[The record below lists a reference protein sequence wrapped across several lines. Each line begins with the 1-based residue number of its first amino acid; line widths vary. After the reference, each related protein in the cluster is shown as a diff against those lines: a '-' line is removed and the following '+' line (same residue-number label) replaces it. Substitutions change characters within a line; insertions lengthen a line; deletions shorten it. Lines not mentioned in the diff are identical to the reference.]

1 MRSPRPRICLLDFLA
16 CAFEARNLPWSRQAV
31 ATARAMEGGANIIA
45 GGGTVSPADAAF
57 ANAALGHGLVREDMH
72 AASICHHGVV
82 IWPALLALA
91 QRTPSSGAALLVAAV
106 VGYEAGGRIGRALM
120 TADLARLYRPTGL
133 VSPLA
138 AALAGAALL
147 RLDDG
152 AATTAVSIA
161 ANTSSGLNQ
170 WPHTGG
176 SEMYFHPAFA
186 ARNAVTAVELAEL
199 GAYASENILEGEAGL
214 FAAFRRQPAPHG
226 IALFADG
233 QPEIL
238 CVYNKPV
245 PACNFAQTACQAA
258 LHVAAAWAR
267 TLPRRDA
274 ILVRVPAAAMRYPGC
289 DFAGPFQRALQ
300 AKMSIQFGV
309 AAALQRKAIAEENYQ
324 RLAEAGILRLIAL
337 DRSGGG
343 RDLHRS
349 AFRRRQGAEVSVS
362 LADGS
367 LVMDRLDDVVPARAT
382 RSAPA
387 SVRGRSGSRAS
398 ARERN
403 RGVRRWPGGRSR
415 RRAAWRRCAARGRGG
430 RTQGLPAKR
439 PGGAGHD
446 CADAGELSA
455 GDGRRPV
462 GGAIYGL
469 MCVGL
474 GLIFGVMRV
483 INFAQGD
490 FMMLGMYVAYYFF
503 AASACRPCSD
513 RRRALC
519 RRRCWRGRCCSPS
532 VT

>member
-1 MRSPRPRICLLDFLA
+1 MIATTWTSGGEVPLARQLARSALAVTLADLPDDAIHKAKDCLLDFLA
-16 CAFEARNLPWSRQAV
+16 CAFEARKLPWSRQAV
-31 ATARAMEGGANIIA
+31 ATARALDGGATIIA
-45 GGGTVSPADAAF
+45 SGTSVSPADAAF
-57 ANAALGHGLVREDMH
+57 ANASLGHGLVREDMH

-82 IWPALLALA
+82 IWPTLLALA
-91 QRTPSSGAALLVAAV
+91 QRTPTLGAGLLVAAI
-106 VGYEAGGRIGRALM
+106 VGYEAGGRIGRALL

-161 ANTSSGLNQ
+161 ANTSCGLNQ

-214 FAAFRRQPAPHG
+214 FVAFRRQPPPAN

-238 CVYNKPV
+238 SVYNKLV

-258 LHVAAAWAR
+258 LNVAGRLGDDLVNAR
-267 TLPRRDA
+267 VV
-274 ILVRVPAAAMRYPGC
+274 LVRVSAAAMRYPGC

-324 RLAEAGILRLIAL
+324 RLADAGIMRLISL
-337 DRSGGG
+337 TRLEEDE
-343 RDLHRS
+343 
-349 AFRRRQGAEVSVS
+349 AFTQRFPAAQGAEVRVS

-367 LVMDRLDDVVPARAT
+367 LVMDRLDDVVPATTSEIRARFRAAAAT
-382 RSAPA
+382 VVGSARAAEIEAFVDGLEEEPDA
-387 SVRGRSGSRAS
+387 GRVAALCGTVAAGNAIHSEKRAGRSG
-398 ARERN
+398 
-403 RGVRRWPGGRSR
+403 V
-415 RRAAWRRCAARGRGG
+415 
-430 RTQGLPAKR
+430 
-439 PGGAGHD
+439 
-446 CADAGELSA
+446 
-455 GDGRRPV
+455 
-462 GGAIYGL
+462 
-469 MCVGL
+469 
-474 GLIFGVMRV
+474 
-483 INFAQGD
+483 
-490 FMMLGMYVAYYFF
+490 
-503 AASACRPCSD
+503 
-513 RRRALC
+513 
-519 RRRCWRGRCCSPS
+519 
-532 VT
+532 

>member
-1 MRSPRPRICLLDFLA
+1 MKTAAWTSARDVPLARQLARSALAVTLADLPGEAVAKAKGCLLDFLA

-31 ATARAMEGGANIIA
+31 ATTRAVDGGANIIA
-45 GGGTVSPADAAF
+45 GGATVSPADAAF

-91 QRTPSSGAALLVAAV
+91 QRTPSSGAALLVASI

-120 TADLARLYRPTGL
+120 NADLARLYRPTGL

-138 AALAGAALL
+138 AALAGACLL

-170 WPHTGG
+170 WPHMGG

-214 FAAFRRQPAPHG
+214 FAAFRRQLPPPD
-226 IALFADG
+226 IALFAHG
-233 QPEIL
+233 HLEIL
-238 CVYNKPV
+238 SVYNKPV

-258 LHVAAAWAR
+258 LHVAGRLGDDLAKAR
-267 TLPRRDA
+267 A

-324 RLAEAGILRLIAL
+324 QLSDAGILRLISL
-337 DRSGGG
+337 T
-343 RDLHRS
+343 DLQEDEVFTQRFPI
-349 AFRRRQGAEVSVS
+349 AQGAEVRVS

-367 LVMDRLDDVVPARAT
+367 LVMDRLDDVVPATSGEIRARFRAAAAIVVGEARAAEIET
-382 RSAPA
+382 CVDGLEEEANAGRVAALCSLGAAVAGTESRPA
-387 SVRGRSGSRAS
+387 KRAGRSGA
-398 ARERN
+398 
-403 RGVRRWPGGRSR
+403 
-415 RRAAWRRCAARGRGG
+415 
-430 RTQGLPAKR
+430 
-439 PGGAGHD
+439 
-446 CADAGELSA
+446 
-455 GDGRRPV
+455 
-462 GGAIYGL
+462 
-469 MCVGL
+469 
-474 GLIFGVMRV
+474 
-483 INFAQGD
+483 
-490 FMMLGMYVAYYFF
+490 
-503 AASACRPCSD
+503 
-513 RRRALC
+513 
-519 RRRCWRGRCCSPS
+519 
-532 VT
+532 